1 MKIIKTASLMASI
14 AFSSSLLAVELS
26 NGDNNQLLINGQEA
40 AIQLSVY
47 DNNDTPLKGYKLLS
61 FEGDGEGI
69 GLLTLDSGASMV
81 VSLTGQGV
89 LGGTYVD
96 DTNSASVC
104 DTDGNILGGDTT
116 YNSWQLLKTSH
127 ILMKDEESFE
137 VYTTSKV
144 EGVTCPVSSIDSD
157 GNVTEYPSTG
167 EKVSATVL
175 SLDTDATAEFNVW
188 LNELA
193 LPIYAK

>member
-1 MKIIKTASLMASI
+1 MKFIKTASLMASI

-26 NGDNNQLLINGQEA
+26 NSDNNQLLINGQEA

-89 LGGTYVD
+89 LGGSYVD
-96 DTNSASVC
+96 IDTVSVC
-104 DTDGNILGGDTT
+104 DAEGDSIGSGANT
-116 YNSWQLLKTSH
+116 WQLLKTSH
-127 ILMKDEESFE
+127 ILMKNEDSYE
-137 VYTTSKV
+137 VYTSNKV
-144 EGVTCPVSSIDSD
+144 EGVDCPTLSLDST
-157 GNVTEYPSTG
+157 GNITEHPSKG
-167 EKVSATVL
+167 EKVSTTVL
-175 SLDTDATAEFNVW
+175 TLDTDATAEFNVW
-188 LNELA
+188 LNELV
-193 LPIYAK
+193 LPIYAQ